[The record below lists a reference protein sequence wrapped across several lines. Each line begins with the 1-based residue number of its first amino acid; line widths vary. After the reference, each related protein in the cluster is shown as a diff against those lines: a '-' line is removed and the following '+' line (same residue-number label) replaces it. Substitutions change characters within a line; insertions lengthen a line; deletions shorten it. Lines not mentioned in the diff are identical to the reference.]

1 MERFPNPSSYGSLVS
16 SILILVRDFFFGSL
30 SQYGKKHKDVSTK
43 AIKNWAR
50 QILRGLHY
58 LHTHEPPIVLGDL
71 KCDNIFVN
79 GNNGEVKIGDLGLAI
94 VTQQPPGLSD
104 LGTPACMAP
113 ELCEDEYN
121 ELVDVYSFGMCT
133 LEMVTCEY
141 PYCEIKNPGQ
151 VYKKV
156 ISGVKPASLNKV
168 NDPQVKQFIEK
179 CLVPA
184 SLRLPAIELLKDPF
198 LATENSKD
206 TVSGSMKLPNNLMPK
221 QVSNLP
227 HSESRSMDTDEKK
240 LLVGSCKESI
250 DEKLQFSTLEIC
262 KFTEKNEFRLRG
274 EKIDSNTI
282 SLNLNITETSCSLER
297 KVEFPFHL
305 DSDTAVSVAEEMM
318 VPSWKTSRGSI
329 ANAPERQ
336 PDCLQSVR
344 DQEALQSINLEISAE
359 HYVTIS
365 FCASTNKPLGSSHCS
380 LQLNAHNLV
389 SDFRTHDDGRL
400 PVHKK
405 SARRFLGFCIG
416 SCFGMKNMRA
426 GPASATHT
434 KQRKLTRSS
443 NQQTKA
449 LKMASCSLITPA
461 SSLASSSLRKLFSS
475 RNSMA
480 TVGLLS
486 FAPKTSSFIL
496 HSIKQRAYHE
506 SSFRVRSVAAPV
518 EDVAGFD
525 DMVAGTQRKY
535 YMLGG
540 KGGVGKT
547 SCAASLAVKFA
558 NSGHPTLVVSTD
570 PAHSLSDSFAQDLT
584 GGTLVPVE
592 GPEYPLFALEIN
604 PDKSREEFRSATQK
618 SGGTGVKDFME
629 GMGLGMLVEQLGE
642 LKLGELLDTP
652 PPGLDEAIAIAKVM
666 QFLESPEYSM
676 FTRIVFDT
684 APTGHTLRLLSL
696 PDFLDA
702 SIGKILKLRQKIT
715 SATSAIKSVFGQEQT
730 GQQDAAY
737 KLEQLRERMIKVR
750 ELFRDT
756 DATEFVIVTI
766 PTNTDSLNSWGNI
779 SNAQY
784 TVEWSEYNGVMAI
797 SESSRLRASLKKE
810 NVPVKRLVVNQILP
824 PSTTDCKFC
833 AMKRKDQL
841 RALDMIQ
848 NDPEL
853 SSLTLIQG
861 PLVDVEIR
869 GVPALKF
876 LGDIIWK

>member
-1 MERFPNPSSYGSLVS
+1 
-16 SILILVRDFFFGSL
+16 
-30 SQYGKKHKDVSTK
+30 
-43 AIKNWAR
+43 
-50 QILRGLHY
+50 
-58 LHTHEPPIVLGDL
+58 
-71 KCDNIFVN
+71 
-79 GNNGEVKIGDLGLAI
+79 
-94 VTQQPPGLSD
+94 
-104 LGTPACMAP
+104 
-113 ELCEDEYN
+113 
-121 ELVDVYSFGMCT
+121 
-133 LEMVTCEY
+133 
-141 PYCEIKNPGQ
+141 
-151 VYKKV
+151 
-156 ISGVKPASLNKV
+156 
-168 NDPQVKQFIEK
+168 
-179 CLVPA
+179 
-184 SLRLPAIELLKDPF
+184 
-198 LATENSKD
+198 
-206 TVSGSMKLPNNLMPK
+206 
-221 QVSNLP
+221 
-227 HSESRSMDTDEKK
+227 
-240 LLVGSCKESI
+240 
-250 DEKLQFSTLEIC
+250 
-262 KFTEKNEFRLRG
+262 
-274 EKIDSNTI
+274 
-282 SLNLNITETSCSLER
+282 
-297 KVEFPFHL
+297 
-305 DSDTAVSVAEEMM
+305 
-318 VPSWKTSRGSI
+318 
-329 ANAPERQ
+329 
-336 PDCLQSVR
+336 
-344 DQEALQSINLEISAE
+344 
-359 HYVTIS
+359 
-365 FCASTNKPLGSSHCS
+365 
-380 LQLNAHNLV
+380 
-389 SDFRTHDDGRL
+389 
-400 PVHKK
+400 
-405 SARRFLGFCIG
+405 
-416 SCFGMKNMRA
+416 
-426 GPASATHT
+426 
-434 KQRKLTRSS
+434 
-443 NQQTKA
+443 
-449 LKMASCSLITPA
+449 MASFSLITST
-461 SSLASSSLRKLFSS
+461 SSLASSSLRKLFTS
-475 RNSMA
+475 RNSVT

-486 FAPKTSSFIL
+486 FAPKTSIFIL
-496 HSIKQRAYHE
+496 HPIKHKAYHK
-506 SSFRVRSVAAPV
+506 SSFRVMSVAAPV

-592 GPEYPLFALEIN
+592 GPENPLFALEIN
-604 PDKSREEFRSATQK
+604 PDKSREEFRSATQT

-715 SATSAIKSVFGQEQT
+715 SATSAIKSVFGQEQPS
-730 GQQDAAY
+730 QQDAAD
-737 KLEQLRERMIKVR
+737 KLERLRERMIKVR

-766 PTNTDSLNSWGNI
+766 PT
-779 SNAQY
+779 
-784 TVEWSEYNGVMAI
+784 VMAI

-810 NVPVKRLVVNQILP
+810 NVPVNRLVVNQILP
-824 PSTTDCKFC
+824 PSTSDCKFC